1 MKKLLIFIA
10 MMMTVSSYAQISKAT
25 LVASGLTCSMCSKA
39 IYQALQKVKTIETV
53 KANIKESSYNIV
65 FKKDAAI
72 SFDDIRKSV
81 ADAGFS
87 VAKLQITI
95 NFDSVEIKNDEH
107 VFINGLNLHFLHV
120 QPQTLNGEKML
131 TLVDKKFESA
141 KEYKKYAPYT
151 TMKCFTTGVMEACC
165 LGKVTGSESERIY
178 HVTI

>member
-1 MKKLLIFIA
+1 MKKLLIVIA
-10 MMMTVSSYAQISKAT
+10 VMMTVSSYAQISKAT

-39 IYQALQKVKTIETV
+39 IYEALQKVKTIETI

-65 FKKDAAI
+65 FKNGTVI

-81 ADAGFS
+81 EDAGFS

-95 NFDSVEIKNDEH
+95 NFDNVEIKNDAH
-107 VFINGLNLHFLHV
+107 ILMDGLNLHFLHV
-120 QPQTLNGEKML
+120 ESQTLNGEKVL

-141 KEYKKYAPYT
+141 REYKKYTQYT
-151 TMKCFTTGVMEACC
+151 TMKCFETGVMEACC
-165 LGKVTGSESERIY
+165 SNKGSGGERIY